1 MSKKEVL
8 ARLEAEVGKEVY
20 LGDWLEV
27 TQARVDQFAQATED
41 FQWIHVDS
49 ARAAK
54 ESPWGGTIAHGF
66 LTLSLLPRLRRAEH
80 GPAAYPGVKSV
91 INYGLNKV
99 RFTNVVRVGSRIRVR
114 CNLLSAEGLPGGV
127 QLVEH
132 HVVEIDGERKPAC
145 TAEVVVRLFF

>member
-41 FQWIHVDS
+41 FQWIHVDT
-49 ARAAK
+49 ARAVK

-66 LTLSLLPRLRRAEH
+66 LTLSLLPHLRRVDRGLAT
-80 GPAAYPGVKSV
+80 YPGVKSL
-91 INYGLNKV
+91 INYGLNHV

-114 CNLLSAEGLPGGV
+114 CHLLSAEGLPRGI
-127 QLVEH
+127 QFVER

-145 TAEVVVRLFF
+145 TADVVVRLFF